1 MMQVLP
7 RRRLHRAVLRSTLA
21 AFLPFISRGFMLT
34 ARQFA
39 VALGLSAICL
49 ANAFADEATI
59 RKNLAARLPQ
69 LPAADE
75 ISKTPLPGIWEV
87 RMGSEILYTDDTAG
101 FVIEGNIIDLQKQ
114 QNITQDRI
122 ASLTAFNY
130 SELPL
135 KDAVMWKQGT
145 GERKLVVF
153 ADPNCGYCK
162 RFEQELNKVK
172 DLTVYTFIVPILGGD
187 SPEKA
192 RDIWCAKESG
202 KVWRDWMVDGKTPPP
217 VPGECD
223 KGALERNMDLALKH
237 AVHGT
242 PTLVFEDSKRSPG
255 IMSAEELEKRFSE
268 IKQPKS

>member
-1 MMQVLP
+1 M
-7 RRRLHRAVLRSTLA
+7 
-21 AFLPFISRGFMLT
+21 
-34 ARQFA
+34 
-39 VALGLSAICL
+39 
-49 ANAFADEATI
+49 
-59 RKNLAARLPQ
+59 
-69 LPAADE
+69 
-75 ISKTPLPGIWEV
+75 
-87 RMGSEILYTDDTAG
+87 
-101 FVIEGNIIDLQKQ
+101 
-114 QNITQDRI
+114 NITQDRI
-122 ASLTAFNY
+122 ASLTAFKY

-162 RFEQELNKVK
+162 RFEQELNQVK
-172 DLTVYTFIVPILGGD
+172 DITVYTFIVPILGGD

-202 KVWRDWMVDGKTPPP
+202 KVWRDWMVDGKTPPQ

-223 KGALERNMDLALKH
+223 KSALERNMDLALKH

-255 IMSAEELEKRFSE
+255 IMSVEELEKRFSE
-268 IKQPKS
+268 IKSPKS